1 MDMRMD
7 TPYKLIKLVIVD
19 DEPLVIEGLTSMID
33 WEKYHIVVTQT
44 FEHAELALEYI
55 AQNPVD
61 LLITDVRMPGM
72 DGLELIQ
79 QVKSMQPHLQILV
92 MSGYRDFEYVK
103 TAMTYGAKNYLVK
116 PVFEEDLNPLLLD
129 IHRDFNSQAMAEYYN
144 NSCQTETLKA
154 YLADKDS
161 LSDLPSPSLMA
172 YFDEVFTKGSW
183 HVCALWKGFD
193 PIDREIVQSLIDT
206 CPTGWIDLTYQ
217 PHSML
222 VLLNCDLN
230 ILEEKLAHQGYISQ
244 WYTHPLEHDLV
255 GLKKLYQAY
264 TTILSRCHHY
274 QKTTKIHF
282 NLEPSCEN
290 RNLADIS
297 IDKIASEFVEILH
310 LCNKELLYL
319 RIEQSLVLL
328 EETNFSIDLLLSTV
342 ILIYE
347 KIVDKIKQLT
357 EINCVAAGVFDINL
371 PLHMCTVE
379 DIALFFEHKLLNLLS
394 LLEANKAGAKDS
406 FKLLANDFVDTHY
419 MQNITIKE
427 LADYVHM
434 HPTYLGQKLTQL
446 WGESFTQHLH
456 RIRIQKSVDFMNA
469 QSQLSIEEIACKVGY
484 PHYHVF
490 LKYFK
495 KYMERTPKEYVRQLK
510 L

>member
-33 WEKYHIVVTQT
+33 WEKHHIVVTQT

-79 QVKSMQPHLQILV
+79 QVKSMQPSLQVLV

-116 PVFEEDLNPLLLD
+116 PVFEEDLSPLLLD
-129 IHRDFNSQAMAEYYN
+129 IQRDFNSHAMAEYYN
-144 NSCQTETLKA
+144 NSCQIETLKA
-154 YLADKDS
+154 YLSDKGS
-161 LSDLPSPSLMA
+161 LSDLPSTSLMA
-172 YFDEVFTKGSW
+172 YFDEVFAKGNW
-183 HVCALWKGFD
+183 QVCALWKGFD

-206 CPTGWIDLTYQ
+206 SLNGWIDLTYQ

-222 VLLNCDLN
+222 VLLNCDLA

-244 WYTHPLEHDLV
+244 WYTHSLQHDLV

-264 TTILSRCHHY
+264 TTILPRCHHY
-274 QKTTKIHF
+274 QKTNKIRF
-282 NLEPSCEN
+282 SLEPSCEN
-290 RNLADIS
+290 KKLADIS

-310 LCNKELLYL
+310 LFNKELLNL

-328 EETNFSIDLLLSTV
+328 EEMNFSMDLLLSTI

-347 KIVDKIKQLT
+347 KVVEKTKNLT
-357 EINCVAAGVFDINL
+357 EINCVSAGVFDINL

-379 DIALFFEHKLLNLLS
+379 DIALFFESKLLNLLS
-394 LLEANKAGAKDS
+394 LLEINKAGSKDS
-406 FKLLANDFVDTHY
+406 FKLLVDDFVNTHY
-419 MQNITIKE
+419 MENITIKE

-434 HPTYLGQKLTQL
+434 HPTYLGQKLSQL
-446 WGESFTQHLH
+446 WGEGFTQHLH
-456 RIRIQKSVDFMNA
+456 HIRIQKSVNYMKA

-495 KYMERTPKEYVRQLK
+495 KHMDKTPKDYVRALK
-510 L
+510 